1 MKEKNLLE
9 IEKKLGLE
17 FKNKNLL
24 LQALCHRSYL
34 NEHPEWKLGD
44 NERLEFLGDAVIEIL
59 VTEYLFSKFPE
70 EGEGFLTSLRSAV
83 VNSQNLSS
91 LAEKLE
97 LQKYLLLSKGEEKN
111 RLQKSKHS
119 ILADAFE
126 ALVGAIYLDQGK
138 EKAKKFLEKFLF
150 PTIEEILKNKNF
162 KDPKTLFQEK
172 AQAMLN
178 LTPTYQILKEWGPDH
193 NKTFEAGVF
202 LKGKLIAKGIG
213 SSKQE
218 AETNAAKKAL
228 QKTGW
233 GYL

>member
-59 VTEYLFSKFPE
+59 VTEYLFSKFPK
-70 EGEGFLTSLRSAV
+70 EGEGFLTSLRSAI
-83 VNSQNLSS
+83 VNSQTLSS
-91 LAEKLE
+91 LAENLE

-111 RLQKSKHS
+111 GLQKSKHS

-138 EKAKKFLEKFLF
+138 EKAKEFLEKFLF
-150 PTIEEILKNKNF
+150 PKVEEILKNKNF

-233 GYL
+233 EYL